1 MKEFAIPPKHLML
14 ALLLSLLAGCG
25 GGSDPVVPK
34 ALTEHDFAADPSL
47 RLEAGSVG
55 VTFLEPKDAAPAT
68 SGDTGLTGTDEFP
81 LRIAEQTTFT
91 YAIDPADN
99 TIAMVKL
106 IRLTG
111 NQEVFVI
118 NATQPRATVTL
129 EPGAYKLV
137 VYSGYMVA
145 EANGETHRAVF
156 LQDNTSRPAP
166 AQAAINAS
174 VPRKS
179 ALATATPTSILLST
193 KMCIGCDLTSAN
205 LYGAKLTNANLTNA
219 DLTWAYLRG
228 ANLVNANLVNANLA
242 NANLTY
248 ADLTKTNLTKANLAN
263 AILAN
268 AFLPN
273 TNLTNA
279 NLYKVDL
286 TGANLD
292 RANLDSANLTN
303 ANLTNAFLYGAN
315 LTNANLTNANLTN
328 ADLYKVDLTGAIWT
342 DGRICAANSI
352 SSCK

>member
-55 VTFLEPKDAAPAT
+55 VTFLEPKDSAPAT

-166 AQAAINAS
+166 AQAAMNAS
-174 VPRKS
+174 VPNKRV
-179 ALATATPTSILLST
+179 LAAETPKQILLST
-193 KMCIGCDLTSAN
+193 KSCVGCDLRYANLIGANLTSADLTSAN
-205 LYGAKLTNANLTNA
+205 LSIAICVFTN
-219 DLTWAYLRG
+219 
-228 ANLVNANLVNANLA
+228 
-242 NANLTY
+242 
-248 ADLTKTNLTKANLAN
+248 
-263 AILAN
+263 
-268 AFLPN
+268 
-273 TNLTNA
+273 
-279 NLYKVDL
+279 L
-286 TGANLD
+286 TGANLTS
-292 RANLDSANLTN
+292 ANLSDVLLNEANLSSANLTN
-303 ANLTNAFLYGAN
+303 ANLTRTDFTRA
-315 LTNANLTNANLTN
+315 TW
-328 ADLYKVDLTGAIWT
+328 I
-342 DGRICAANSI
+342 DGRRCAYQSI
-352 SSCK
+352 GTCK